1 MFNESVFE
9 TLETENAGDWSEW
22 NDTYEADKRPR
33 PRPLPRPQQ
42 GNAAAKSPQAGYATK
57 AELEATANRLDGRIA
72 VNTKAIETV
81 NGSLSSLGS
90 AHSRLE
96 ANVKREAA
104 AQKAATDALKQQT
117 ENIKMAVMLT
127 PLISAPKTK
136 EVTFGT
142 DRVKVQIDDGD
153 TFRMILPM
161 MMMSGGFGGSLGGS
175 GGSSND
181 MMMPMMM
188 MLAFSKK

>member
-22 NDTYEADKRPR
+22 NDNYEADERR
-33 PRPLPRPQQ
+33 RRGRPLPRPQQ

-81 NGSLSSLGS
+81 NGTLSSLGS
-90 AHSRLE
+90 AHNRLV

-136 EVTFGT
+136 EITVGGEK
-142 DRVKVQIDDGD
+142 VKVQVDDGD

-161 MMMSGGFGGSLGGS
+161 MMMSGGFGGSS

-188 MLAFSKK
+188 MLAFSK